1 MRGLLEDGLARGEL
15 RPGTPVEALAGALVD
30 LLYGQMLCWDMS
42 GGAYG
47 LEARIREFCDRFL
60 QSLINPY
67 LKEKDA

>member
-1 MRGLLEDGLARGEL
+1 M
-15 RPGTPVEALAGALVD
+15 EALAGALVD

-47 LEARIREFCDRFL
+47 LEARTRAFCDRFL